1 MQLKAEPFVSIVTPV
16 YNAEPY
22 IAECIQSVLSQT
34 HTNWE
39 YIIANNCSS
48 DRTLDIAKSFAA
60 KDPRI
65 RIHNNTQFVDVITNH
80 NLALRLI
87 SPHSKYC
94 KIICADDWLF
104 PECITQM
111 VNLAEANP
119 TVGIVAVYTISG
131 ETIGNVGLPYP
142 STVVSG
148 KDVCRRTLLG
158 GAYVLGAPSSL
169 LYRSGLVRGADA
181 FFPSLSPHA
190 DLAAC
195 YEYLQHCDF
204 GFVHQ
209 VLAFER
215 IHSGQT
221 SETSRKHN
229 YYIGEH
235 LHNLVTYGPKYLAKE
250 ELSEQ
255 LKEHLA
261 VYYRFLGKSLFRR
274 KDKEFWEYH
283 GRQLKECGHPLNR
296 VRLTKSLCLQIL
308 KAMLNPW
315 RTWEGLSARS

>member
-1 MQLKAEPFVSIVTPV
+1 M
-16 YNAEPY
+16 
-22 IAECIQSVLSQT
+22 
-34 HTNWE
+34 
-39 YIIANNCSS
+39 
-48 DRTLDIAKSFAA
+48 
-60 KDPRI
+60 
-65 RIHNNTQFVDVITNH
+65 
-80 NLALRLI
+80 
-87 SPHSKYC
+87 
-94 KIICADDWLF
+94 ICADDWLF

-148 KDVCRRTLLG
+148 KAVCRRSLLG

-169 LYRSGLVRGADA
+169 LYRSDLVRSADA

-195 YEYLQHCDF
+195 YEYLQRCDF

-221 SETSRKHN
+221 SEKSRKHN
-229 YYIGEH
+229 YYIAEH
-235 LHNLVTYGPKYLAKE
+235 LCNLVTYGPKYLGE
-250 ELSEQ
+250 EE
-255 LKEHLA
+255 LKEHLDEHL
-261 VYYRFLGKSLFRR
+261 VIYYRFLGKNVLRR
-274 KDKEFWEYH
+274 KEKEFWEYH
-283 GRQLKECGHPLNR
+283 TRQLKECGHPLNR
-296 VRLTKSLCLQIL
+296 VRLTKTLCLQIL
-308 KAMLNPW
+308 KALMNPW
-315 RTWEGLSARS
+315 RTFEGLSASS